1 MDFNVF
7 RFALKSATFSKWHG
21 FGLDCYFPSSSIC
34 CECIC
39 SKWAYMYK
47 HTYIFKK
54 KRTDSKQ
61 ITKHQ
66 RNEINFG
73 YKKKLI
79 YTKVNCILWDIVL
92 VNMCVFVNIISQ
104 KVYLCCLSMCL
115 NRADTT
121 EEAPNHILLYFII
134 RTL

>member
-1 MDFNVF
+1 M
-7 RFALKSATFSKWHG
+7 S
-21 FGLDCYFPSSSIC
+21 FGLLWNQQHFPNGMDLVWIVIFLRLLFVANAFAQN
-34 CECIC
+34 E
-39 SKWAYMYK
+39 
-47 HTYIFKK
+47 HTCTNIHIFKE
-54 KRTDSKQ
+54 KRTDNKQ

-104 KVYLCCLSMCL
+104 KVYLGCLSMCL

>member
-1 MDFNVF
+1 MSSRLLWNQQHFPNGMDLVRIVIFHRFLFVANA
-7 RFALKSATFSKWHG
+7 FALNEH
-21 FGLDCYFPSSSIC
+21 
-34 CECIC
+34 
-39 SKWAYMYK
+39 WAYMYK

-92 VNMCVFVNIISQ
+92 VNMCVFVNIMSQ
-104 KVYLCCLSMCL
+104 KVYLCCLPMCL
-115 NRADTT
+115 NRADST